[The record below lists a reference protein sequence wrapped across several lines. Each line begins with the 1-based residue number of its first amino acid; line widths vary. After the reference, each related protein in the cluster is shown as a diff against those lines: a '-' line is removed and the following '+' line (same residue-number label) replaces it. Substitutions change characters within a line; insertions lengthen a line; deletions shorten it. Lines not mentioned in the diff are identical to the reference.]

1 MSLSCQQERLR
12 ISNVM
17 EKDKKKTLTISSGLK
32 KKIDTATI
40 NTGGKKSF
48 SVKKKEPF
56 KSNKSLSRSNTSFNQ
71 FKNSD
76 LKKKNF
82 ARKFIEQQA
91 TKAFIK
97 KDEKPSGKSKLK
109 LKNPVDKR
117 DFKLTVSRAL
127 NVEEIEIK
135 QRSLAS
141 VKRARLKEKKNDG
154 ASEEKKEF
162 KKILRNVKIPEQI
175 TIQELSNRMAEKSS
189 DIIKFLFNMKVIA
202 TINHNID
209 KDTAEYI
216 VKEFG
221 HTPILEDEPSLDLSK
236 VKENLKGE
244 IKIRPPVVTIMGHVD
259 HGKTSL
265 LDSLR
270 QSNLVSGEHGGITQ
284 HIGAYQVTTDD
295 KKIITFIDT
304 PGHAAFTEMRAR
316 GSKITDIV
324 VLVVAADDGIKPQTV
339 EAIKHAKAA
348 KVPIIV
354 AINKCDLP
362 EKNISKIKNE
372 MMQYELIAEDLSGD
386 TLFVEVSA
394 LKKIN
399 LDKLKESILL
409 QSEILDLKA
418 SFSDKAK
425 GVVIESKIDKGKGPV
440 STILI
445 SNGKLKKGDYFI
457 CGDTWGKIRA
467 MINYEGKNVDEAL
480 PSMPVEILGM
490 NSSVFAGAE
499 FLVTD
504 TEEEAKEIS
513 EYKKNNSAT
522 KKTLAKDKTTL
533 FDNEKNKKDEL
544 NIIIKSDVQGSNE
557 ALKMAINKIEH
568 KEVTANIILS
578 DIGMINETDVSLA
591 KASNAILI
599 GFNVKPNREAKKLAE
614 EQKINIR
621 YFNIIYE
628 AIEHVE
634 KSLSGLLAPDIKET
648 VLGSAE
654 IQKIFKVSN
663 AGKIAGSKVING
675 EIKSKSKARVI
686 RDGVVVYN
694 GEIQSLYREKNQV
707 KEVSSGLECGISI
720 KDFIDFKEKD
730 VIESYQAEKIQRSI

>member
-1 MSLSCQQERLR
+1 
-12 ISNVM
+12 M
-17 EKDKKKTLTISSGLK
+17 EKDKKKTLTISTNLK
-32 KKIDTATI
+32 KKIDTTAI
-40 NTGGKKSF
+40 SSGNKKSY
-48 SVKKKEPF
+48 SVEKKKNF
-56 KSNKSLSRSNTSFNQ
+56 RANKSINRPNNYNDLSLNKSQNN
-71 FKNSD
+71 
-76 LKKKNF
+76 KKNF
-82 ARKFIEQQA
+82 ARKFVEQQA
-91 TKAFIK
+91 TKDFIK
-97 KDEKPSGKSKLK
+97 KDNKPAGKSKLK
-109 LKNPVDKR
+109 LKGPVDKR

-141 VKRARLKEKKNDG
+141 VKRARLKEKKSKPDG
-154 ASEEKKEF
+154 DEKKEF
-162 KKILRNVKIPEQI
+162 KKVIRDVKIPEQI

-189 DIIKFLFNMKVIA
+189 EIIKFLFNMKVVA

-221 HTPILEDEPSLDLSK
+221 HKPIVEEKLSIQK
-236 VKENLKGE
+236 DKEQKKLAGEVKS
-244 IKIRPPVVTIMGHVD
+244 RPPIVTIMGHVD

-265 LDSLR
+265 LDALR
-270 QSNLVSGEHGGITQ
+270 NTNVVSGEHGGITQ
-284 HIGAYQVTTDD
+284 HIGAYQV
-295 KKIITFIDT
+295 KGKNEKLITFIDT

-362 EKNISKIKNE
+362 EKKISKIKNE
-372 MMQYELIAEDLSGD
+372 MMQFELIAEDLSGD

-394 LKKIN
+394 LKKMN

-409 QSEILDLKA
+409 QSEMLDLQA
-418 SFSDKAK
+418 SYSDSAK

-445 SNGKLKKGDYFI
+445 NNGILKKGDYFI

-467 MINYEGKNVDEAL
+467 MINHEGKMVNEAL

-490 NSSVFAGAE
+490 NNSAYAGTDFA
-499 FLVTD
+499 VTKNED
-504 TEEEAKEIS
+504 EAKEMA
-513 EYKKNNSAT
+513 EFKRTNTAKN
-522 KKTLAKDKTTL
+522 KFLAKDKTTL
-533 FDNEKNKKDEL
+533 FESDKKKDEL
-544 NIIIKSDVQGSNE
+544 NIVLKSDVQGSSE
-557 ALKMAINKIEH
+557 ALKMAINKMEH
-568 KEVTANIILS
+568 GEVEAKIILS

-591 KASNAILI
+591 KASNALLI

-614 EQKINIR
+614 DQKIEIK

-628 AIEHVE
+628 ALDYIE
-634 KSLSGLLAPDIKET
+634 KSLSGLLEPDVKET
-648 VLGSAE
+648 LLGSAE

-663 AGKIAGSKVING
+663 AGKIAGSKVLSG
-675 EIKSKSKARVI
+675 EIKSKSRARII
-686 RDGVVVYN
+686 RDGVVVYS
-694 GEIQSLYREKNQV
+694 GEILSIFREKNQV
-707 KEVSSGLECGISI
+707 KEVGAGLECGISI

-730 VIESYQAEKIQRSI
+730 VIESYLSEEIQRTI

>member
-1 MSLSCQQERLR
+1 
-12 ISNVM
+12 M
-17 EKDKKKTLTISSGLK
+17 EKDKKKTLTISTNLK
-32 KKIDTATI
+32 KKIDTTAI
-40 NTGGKKSF
+40 SSGNKKSY
-48 SVKKKEPF
+48 SVEKKKNF
-56 KSNKSLSRSNTSFNQ
+56 RSNKPINKPSTYKDTNINKTLNN
-71 FKNSD
+71 
-76 LKKKNF
+76 KKNF
-82 ARKFIEQQA
+82 ARKFVEQQA
-91 TKAFIK
+91 TKDFIK
-97 KDEKPSGKSKLK
+97 KENKPAGKSKLK
-109 LKNPVDKR
+109 LKGPVDKR

-141 VKRARLKEKKNDG
+141 VKRARLKEKKNKPD
-154 ASEEKKEF
+154 SEEKKEF
-162 KKILRNVKIPEQI
+162 KKVIRDVKIPEQI

-189 DIIKFLFNMKVIA
+189 EIIKFLFNMKVVA

-221 HTPILEDEPSLDLSK
+221 HKPILEEKPSIQ
-236 VKENLKGE
+236 ENKKQKSLAGE
-244 IKIRPPVVTIMGHVD
+244 IKPRPPVVTIMGHVD

-265 LDSLR
+265 LDALR
-270 QSNLVSGEHGGITQ
+270 DTNVVSGEHGGITQ
-284 HIGAYQVTTDD
+284 HIGAYQV
-295 KKIITFIDT
+295 KANNEKLITFIDT

-324 VLVVAADDGIKPQTV
+324 VLVVAADDGIKPQTI

-372 MMQYELIAEDLSGD
+372 MMQFELIAEDLSGD

-394 LKKIN
+394 LKKMN
-399 LDKLKESILL
+399 LDKLKDSILL
-409 QSEILDLKA
+409 QSEMLDLQA
-418 SFSDKAK
+418 SYTDSAK
-425 GVVIESKIDKGKGPV
+425 GIVIESKIDKGKGPV

-445 SNGKLKKGDYFI
+445 SNGKLQKGDYFI

-467 MINYEGKNVDEAL
+467 MINYEGKMMNEAL

-490 NSSVFAGAE
+490 NSSAYAGAE
-499 FLVTD
+499 FFVTKNED
-504 TEEEAKEIS
+504 EAKEMV
-513 EYKKNNSAT
+513 EFKKINTAKS
-522 KKTLAKDKTTL
+522 KLLAKDKTTL
-533 FDNEKNKKDEL
+533 FDDKKGKDEL
-544 NIIIKSDVQGSNE
+544 NIVIKSDVQGSSE
-557 ALKMAINKIEH
+557 ALKTAITKIEH
-568 KEVTANIILS
+568 NEVEAKIILS

-591 KASNAILI
+591 KASNALLI

-614 EQKINIR
+614 EQKIEIK

-628 AIEHVE
+628 ALDYVE
-634 KSLSGLLAPDIKET
+634 KSLSGLLEPDVKET
-648 VLGSAE
+648 LLGSAE

-663 AGKIAGSKVING
+663 AGKIAGSKVLSG
-675 EIKSKSKARVI
+675 EIKSKSRARII
-686 RDGVVVYN
+686 RDGVVVYS
-694 GEIQSLYREKNQV
+694 GEILSIFREKNQV
-707 KEVSSGLECGISI
+707 KEVGAGLECGISI

-730 VIESYQAEKIQRSI
+730 VIESYLAEKIQRSI

>member
-1 MSLSCQQERLR
+1 
-12 ISNVM
+12 M
-17 EKDKKKTLTISSGLK
+17 EKNKKRTLTISSDLK
-32 KKIDTATI
+32 RKIDTSSITSS
-40 NTGGKKSF
+40 GKKSY
-48 SVKKKEPF
+48 SVDKKKPF
-56 KSNKSLSRSNTSFNQ
+56 RSNKSPNRVNTNFNTNISQ
-71 FKNSD
+71 D
-76 LKKKNF
+76 PKKKNF
-82 ARKFIEQQA
+82 VRKFIEQQA
-91 TKAFIK
+91 TKDFIK
-97 KDEKPSGKSKLK
+97 KDNKPAGKSKLK
-109 LKNPVDKR
+109 LKNPIDKR

-141 VKRARLKEKKNDG
+141 VKRARLKEKKNKPEAD
-154 ASEEKKEF
+154 EKKEF
-162 KKILRNVKIPEQI
+162 KKVIKEVKIPEQI
-175 TIQELSNRMAEKSS
+175 TIQELSNRMAEKSN
-189 DIIKFLFNMKVIA
+189 DIIKFLFNMKVVA

-221 HTPILEDEPSLDLSK
+221 HKPILEEKPSIEKKK
-236 VKENLKGE
+236 VKEQLGGE
-244 IKIRPPVVTIMGHVD
+244 IKVRPPVVTIMGHVD

-270 QSNLVSGEHGGITQ
+270 ESNIVSGEHGGITQ
-284 HIGAYQVTTDD
+284 HIGAYQVKTEDN
-295 KKIITFIDT
+295 KIITFIDT

-362 EKNISKIKNE
+362 NKNISKIKNE

-394 LKKIN
+394 LKKMN
-399 LDKLKESILL
+399 LDKLKDSILL
-409 QSEILDLKA
+409 QAEILDLKA
-418 SFSDKAK
+418 SYSDQAK

-445 SNGKLKKGDYFI
+445 SNGKLSKGDYFI

-467 MINYEGKNVDEAL
+467 MINYEGKITDEAF

-490 NSSVFAGAE
+490 NSSAYAGAE
-499 FLVTD
+499 FIVTKD
-504 TEEEAKEIS
+504 ENEAKKMVEFKQRDMAKS
-513 EYKKNNSAT
+513 KVLT
-522 KKTLAKDKTTL
+522 KDKTTL
-533 FDNEKNKKDEL
+533 FDNVKNKDEL

-557 ALKMAINKIEH
+557 ALKMAIDKIKH
-568 KEVTANIILS
+568 DEVEAKIILS

-614 EQKINIR
+614 EQKIKIN

-628 AIEHVE
+628 ALDYVE
-634 KSLSGLLAPDIKET
+634 KSLSGLLEPDVKET

-654 IQKIFKVSN
+654 IKKIFKVSN
-663 AGKIAGSKVING
+663 AGRIAGSKVISG
-675 EIKSKSKARVI
+675 EIKSKSKARII
-686 RDGVVVYN
+686 RDGVVVYS
-694 GEIQSLYREKNQV
+694 GEISTIFREKNQV
-707 KEVSSGLECGISI
+707 KEVGTGLECGISI

-730 VIESYQAEKIQRSI
+730 VIESYLSEEIQRSI

>member
-1 MSLSCQQERLR
+1 
-12 ISNVM
+12 M
-17 EKDKKKTLTISSGLK
+17 EKENKKKTLTISSNLK
-32 KKIDTATI
+32 KKIDTTSI

-56 KSNKSLSRSNTSFNQ
+56 KGNKSPSRINQ
-71 FKNSD
+71 NYNPTKSSD

-82 ARKFIEQQA
+82 ARKFVEQQA

-97 KDEKPSGKSKLK
+97 KDDKPSGKSKLK
-109 LKNPVDKR
+109 LKGSIDKR

-141 VKRARLKEKKNDG
+141 VKRARLKEKKINPDG
-154 ASEEKKEF
+154 EKKEF
-162 KKILRNVKIPEQI
+162 KKVLRDVKIPEQI
-175 TIQELSNRMAEKSS
+175 TIQELSNRMAEKSN
-189 DIIKFLFNMKVIA
+189 DIIKFLFNMKVVA
-202 TINHNID
+202 TINHVID

-221 HTPILEDEPSLDLSK
+221 HTPVFEELP
-236 VKENLKGE
+236 NLKIEKKQEKLEGD
-244 IKIRPPVVTIMGHVD
+244 IQIRPPVVTIMGHVD

-265 LDSLR
+265 LDALR
-270 QSNLVSGEHGGITQ
+270 DTNVVSGEHGGITQ
-284 HIGAYQVTTDD
+284 HIGAYQVKTGDN
-295 KKIITFIDT
+295 KLITFIDT

-324 VLVVAADDGIKPQTV
+324 ILVVAADDGIKPQTI

-394 LKKIN
+394 LKKLN
-399 LDKLKESILL
+399 LEKLKESILL
-409 QSEILDLKA
+409 QAEILDLKA
-418 SFSDKAK
+418 SFSDQAR

-440 STILI
+440 STILV
-445 SNGKLKKGDYFI
+445 SNGNLKKGDYFI
-457 CGDTWGKIRA
+457 CGNTWGKVRA
-467 MINYEGKNVDEAL
+467 MINYDGKNINEAL
-480 PSMPVEILGM
+480 PSTPIEILGM
-490 NSSVFAGAE
+490 NSSVYAGAE
-499 FLVTD
+499 FLVTKN
-504 TEEEAKEIS
+504 EEEAKKLS
-513 EYKKNNSAT
+513 EFKKNNSNQNKA
-522 KKTLAKDKTTL
+522 LAKDKTTL
-533 FDNEKNKKDEL
+533 FDQAKDKDEL
-544 NIIIKSDVQGSNE
+544 NIIIKSDVQGSSE
-557 ALKMAINKIEH
+557 ALKTAIDKIKH
-568 KEVTANIILS
+568 DEVESKIILS

-599 GFNVKPNREAKKLAE
+599 GFNVKPNREAKKLAD
-614 EQKINIR
+614 EQKVNIK

-628 AIEHVE
+628 ALEYVE
-634 KSLSGLLAPDIKET
+634 KSLSGLLEPDIKET

-654 IQKIFKVSN
+654 IQKVFSVSS

-675 EIKSKSKARVI
+675 EIKSKSKARII
-686 RDGVVVYN
+686 RDGVVVYT
-694 GEIQSLYREKNQV
+694 GEITTIFREKNQV
-707 KEVSSGLECGISI
+707 KEVSTGLECGISI
-720 KDFIDFKEKD
+720 KNFIDFKEKD
-730 VIESYQAEKIQRSI
+730 VIESFLAEEIQRSI

>member
-1 MSLSCQQERLR
+1 MD
-12 ISNVM
+12 
-17 EKDKKKTLTISSGLK
+17 KDKKKTLTISSNLK
-32 KKIDTATI
+32 KKIDTTSI
-40 NTGGKKSF
+40 STSGKKSF
-48 SVKKKEPF
+48 SVEKKKPF
-56 KSNKSLSRSNTSFNQ
+56 RNNKSFNKTATVPNTSTNQ
-71 FKNSD
+71 DN
-76 LKKKNF
+76 KKKNF
-82 ARKFIEQQA
+82 TRKFIEQQA
-91 TKAFIK
+91 TKDFIK
-97 KDEKPSGKSKLK
+97 KDNKPAGKSKLK
-109 LKNPVDKR
+109 LKGPVDKR

-141 VKRARLKEKKNDG
+141 VKRARLKEKKKPDG
-154 ASEEKKEF
+154 EEKKEF
-162 KKILRNVKIPEQI
+162 KKVIREVKIPEQI

-189 DIIKFLFNMKVIA
+189 DIIKFLFNMKVVA

-221 HTPILEDEPSLDLSK
+221 HKPIIEEKPSTSTNISEEK
-236 VKENLKGE
+236 FVGEVKN
-244 IKIRPPVVTIMGHVD
+244 RPPVVTIMGHVD

-270 QSNLVSGEHGGITQ
+270 DTNVVSGEHGGITQ
-284 HIGAYQVTTDD
+284 HIGAYQVKTDGN
-295 KKIITFIDT
+295 KLITFIDT

-445 SNGKLKKGDYFI
+445 SNGKLKIGDYFT

-467 MINYEGKNVDEAL
+467 MIDYEGKMVKEAL
-480 PSMPVEILGM
+480 PSSPVEILGM
-490 NSSVFAGAE
+490 NSSAYAGAE
-499 FLVTD
+499 FLVTKD
-504 TEEEAKEIS
+504 EDDAKQLTELR
-513 EYKKNNSAT
+513 KNDSTQN
-522 KKTLAKDKTTL
+522 KTLAKDKTTL
-533 FDNEKNKKDEL
+533 FENIKDKDEL
-544 NIIIKSDVQGSNE
+544 NIIIKSDVQGSSE

-568 KEVTANIILS
+568 KEVEAKIILS

-591 KASNAILI
+591 KASNAVLI

-614 EQKINIR
+614 EQKIDIK

-628 AIEHVE
+628 AIDHVG
-634 KSLSGLLAPDIKET
+634 KSLSGLLEPDVKET

-654 IQKIFKVSN
+654 IQKIFKVST
-663 AGKIAGSKVING
+663 AGKIAGSKVISG
-675 EIKSKSKARVI
+675 EIKSKSKARII
-686 RDGVVVYN
+686 RDGVVVYS
-694 GEIQSLYREKNQV
+694 GEILSIFREKNQV
-707 KEVSSGLECGISI
+707 KEVGSGLECGISI

-730 VIESYQAEKIQRSI
+730 VIESYLSEQIQRSI